1 MMLKYFY
8 LYLLFINV
16 IAVIVCFTDKIK
28 AKNGSY
34 RIPERTL
41 FVISILGGSF
51 GMYVA
56 MKTIRHKTKH
66 NRFMIGIP
74 LIMILQVLL
83 LLIFRFTEYAL

>member
-1 MMLKYFY
+1 MILKYFY

-16 IAVIVCFTDKIK
+16 IAVIVCFADKIK

-34 RIPERTL
+34 RIPEKTL
-41 FVISILGGSF
+41 FVISILGGSV

-66 NRFMIGIP
+66 KRFMIGIP
-74 LIMILQVLL
+74 LIIFLQLL
-83 LLIFRFTEYAL
+83 LFVFIWLTKHTT

>member
-1 MMLKYFY
+1 MKYFY

-16 IAVIVCFTDKIK
+16 IAVIVCFADKIK

-34 RIPERTL
+34 RIPEKTL
-41 FVISILGGSF
+41 FVISILGGSV

-66 NRFMIGIP
+66 KRFMIGIP
-74 LIMILQVLL
+74 LIIFLQLL
-83 LLIFRFTEYAL
+83 LFVFIWLTKHTT

>member
-1 MMLKYFY
+1 MILKYFY
-8 LYLLFINV
+8 SYLLFINV

-34 RIPERTL
+34 RIPEKTL
-41 FVISILGGSF
+41 FVISILGGSV

-66 NRFMIGIP
+66 KRFMIGIP
-74 LIMILQVLL
+74 LIIFLQLL
-83 LLIFRFTEYAL
+83 LFVVIWLTKHTT

>member
-1 MMLKYFY
+1 MILKYFY

-16 IAVIVCFTDKIK
+16 IAVIVCFADKIK

-34 RIPERTL
+34 RIPEKTL
-41 FVISILGGSF
+41 FVISILGGSV

-66 NRFMIGIP
+66 KRFMIGIP
-74 LIMILQVLL
+74 LIIFLQLL
-83 LLIFRFTEYAL
+83 LFVFIWLTKYTT

>member
-1 MMLKYFY
+1 MILKYFY

-34 RIPERTL
+34 RIPEKTL
-41 FVISILGGSF
+41 FVISILGGSV

-66 NRFMIGIP
+66 KRFMIGIP
-74 LIMILQVLL
+74 LIISLQLL
-83 LLIFRFTEYAL
+83 LFVVIWLTKHTT